1 MLWPGPHRTPEDAA
15 WWHTHQPIAEAWIHD
30 ELEHGHASFQM
41 VTDAARIVLYTP
53 VARGRRENP
62 DEPVRPRLSWAEIDA
77 CEILME
83 HALYLPGG
91 ESDPLLFV
99 DTMGSFVEDL
109 CLDGIIPEPEGNRL
123 AEEWALWSERL
134 LESWTTGCIYTRQGN
149 VVPMT
154 GHVH

>member
-1 MLWPGPHRTPEDAA
+1 MLWPGPYRSPEDAA

-30 ELEHGHASFQM
+30 ELEHGHADFQM
-41 VTDAARIVLYTP
+41 ITDAARIVLYTP

-62 DEPVRPRLSWAEIDA
+62 NEPPRPRLSWAEIDA

-91 ESDPLLFV
+91 ESDPLLFI

-109 CLDGIIPEPEGNRL
+109 CLDGIIPQPEGDRL
-123 AEEWALWSERL
+123 ADEWALWSERL
-134 LESWTTGCIYTRQGN
+134 LESWTTGCVYTREGN
-149 VVPMT
+149 VLPMT